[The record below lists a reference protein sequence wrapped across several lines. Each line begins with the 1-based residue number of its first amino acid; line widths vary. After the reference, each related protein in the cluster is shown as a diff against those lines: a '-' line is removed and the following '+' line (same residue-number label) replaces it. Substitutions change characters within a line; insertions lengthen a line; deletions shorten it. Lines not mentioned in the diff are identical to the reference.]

1 MTLFSEPTPRRQ
13 RKRLVG
19 GIVALALFV
28 GGFVVLALVP
38 APYVIE
44 RPGPVVNVLG
54 TVESKKVISI
64 EGAASYP
71 TQGALDLLTVNV
83 YGNRESAPSWGELLL
98 AWLDPEQSIVPMNEV
113 FPIEITTKES
123 EAESQ
128 AMMEQSQQDAI
139 YVALTKLGYK
149 VPRHVYVNQ
158 VMKNMPASGKLI
170 AGDYI
175 QSLNGHVPTDNND
188 LRRLIK
194 LYGDQPENIVVLR
207 QGKLVKV
214 SIQPKKNSEGNLL
227 LGIYVGD
234 KYDFPINVKLQLSD
248 IGGPSGGM
256 MFALG
261 IYDTLTPGALTG
273 GSNIA
278 GTGTIDSAGAIGP
291 IGGIRHKLFGAKHAG
306 AKYFLAPADNCGE
319 VVGHIPDGIKLFK
332 VSTFNQA
339 LEIVTAIGAHKDLS
353 GFAGCTK

>member
-1 MTLFSEPTPRRQ
+1 MTLFSEPTPRRE
-13 RKRLVG
+13 RKRLIG
-19 GIVALALFV
+19 GIVALAVFV
-28 GGFVVLALVP
+28 GGIVMLAVVQ

-54 TVESKKVISI
+54 SVESTKVISVD
-64 EGAASYP
+64 GAASYP
-71 TQGALDLLTVNV
+71 TKGALDLLTVNV
-83 YGNRESAPSWGELLL
+83 YGNREASPSWGELLL
-98 AWLDPEQSIVPMNEV
+98 AWLDPEQSIVPIDEV
-113 FPIEITTKES
+113 FPEQITTKQS

-149 VPRHVYVNQ
+149 IPRHVYVNQ
-158 VMKNMPASGKLI
+158 VMKNMPASGKFI
-170 AGDYI
+170 AGDYV
-175 QSLNGHVPTDNND
+175 QSLNGHVPADNNE
-188 LRRLIK
+188 LRALIK
-194 LYGDQPENIVVLR
+194 KYGDKPEDIVVLR
-207 QGKLVKV
+207 KGKLVHLSV
-214 SIQPKKNSEGNLL
+214 QPKKTSDGKIL
-227 LGIYVGD
+227 LGIFVGD

-273 GSNIA
+273 GANIA

-306 AKYFLAPADNCGE
+306 AKYFLAPADNCDE
-319 VVGHIPDGIKLFK
+319 VVGHVPDGIKLFK

-339 LEIVTAIGAHKDLS
+339 LTIVKAIGSKQDLT
-353 GFAGCTK
+353 GFTTCTK